1 MVISSQWMLLLV
13 LRHCEIRFSASSLLL
28 SNENNSCLLLLSIIM
43 RVVLNTRVSTCSVL
57 RFCVKGFFSRLCTGL
72 YSQNEKVEK

>member
-13 LRHCEIRFSASSLLL
+13 LRHCEIRFSASSLL
-28 SNENNSCLLLLSIIM
+28 SNENNSCLLLSIIM

-57 RFCVKGFFSRLCTGL
+57 RFCVKGFFSRLCTSL